1 MSQGTIGIPAKAGG
15 ITSLSGVVLVRPGG
29 TSSNPDKDI
38 MDSIRDIKRRIKS
51 IKNIQQITR
60 AMEMVAANR
69 LKKAEARALAARP
82 YTQNITS
89 VLNHVTKSTPEKAH
103 LFNPKDEVKKIMVI
117 LITSDKGLCG
127 AYNTN
132 IIQHT
137 LKFIRENSGK
147 ELKLHLL
154 GKKGNNFFKNRPYTI
169 EQYYTDTVE
178 QLGISSLQTSDNKI
192 TEITAKI
199 INDLE
204 DGVFDEAHLFFTK
217 FKTMMK
223 SVPTGFRLLPIEN
236 VDADSEEKE
245 SMMGGY
251 ILEPSSE
258 VIFSNL
264 LPRYIESQ
272 VRQAIF
278 ESLTSEFAA
287 RRVAMIAA
295 SENAEEI
302 IGELTQTYNRARQE
316 AITKELLEVVSGSE
330 ALAK

>member
-1 MSQGTIGIPAKAGG
+1 
-15 ITSLSGVVLVRPGG
+15 
-29 TSSNPDKDI
+29 
-38 MDSIRDIKRRIKS
+38 MDSLRDIKRRIKS

-69 LKKAEARALAARP
+69 LKKAEARTLAARP
-82 YTQNITS
+82 YAENITS
-89 VLNHVTKSTPEKAH
+89 VLSHITESTPEKAH
-103 LFNPKDEVKKIMVI
+103 FFTTKEEVKKIMVI

-132 IIQHT
+132 AIQNA
-137 LKFIRENSGK
+137 LKFIKENPEK

-154 GKKGNNFFKNRPYTI
+154 GKKGNNYFKTRPYTI
-169 EQYYTDTVE
+169 EQYYTETVE
-178 QLGISSLQTSDNKI
+178 ELGITSLQAGDNKI
-192 TEITAKI
+192 TEIAAKI
-199 INDLE
+199 ITDFE
-204 DGVFDEAHLFFTK
+204 DGVFDEVHLFFTK
-217 FKTMMK
+217 FKTVMK
-223 SVPTGFRLLPIEN
+223 SLPTGFRLLPIEN
-236 VDADSEEKE
+236 VDADSEETEEKE
-245 SMMGGY
+245 SMMGDY

-258 VIFSNL
+258 AIFSNL

-272 VRQAIF
+272 LRQAIF
-278 ESLTSEFAA
+278 ESLTAEFAA

-302 IGELTQTYNRARQE
+302 IDELTQTYNRARQE

>member
-1 MSQGTIGIPAKAGG
+1 
-15 ITSLSGVVLVRPGG
+15 
-29 TSSNPDKDI
+29 
-38 MDSIRDIKRRIKS
+38 MDSLRDIKRRIKS

-69 LKKAEARALAARP
+69 LKKAEARAMAARP
-82 YTQNITS
+82 YAENITKILS
-89 VLNHVTKSTPEKAH
+89 HITESTPEKAH
-103 LFNPKDEVKKIMVI
+103 FFTPKEEVKKIMVI

-132 IIQHT
+132 VIQHT

-147 ELKLHLL
+147 ELKLHLF
-154 GKKGNNFFKNRPYTI
+154 GKKGNNFFQTRPYTI
-169 EQYYTDTVE
+169 EQYYTETVE
-178 QLGISSLQTSDNKI
+178 QLGISSLQIGDNKI
-192 TEITAKI
+192 TEIATKI
-199 INDLE
+199 INDFE
-204 DGVFDEAHLFFTK
+204 DGVFDEVHLFFTK
-217 FKTMMK
+217 SKTVMK
-223 SVPTGFRLLPIEN
+223 SVPTRFRLLPIED
-236 VDADSEEKE
+236 VDADSGETEEEK

-258 VIFSNL
+258 AIFSNL

-272 VRQAIF
+272 LRQAIF

-295 SENAEEI
+295 TENAEEI

-316 AITKELLEVVSGSE
+316 AITKELLEVISGSE

>member
-1 MSQGTIGIPAKAGG
+1 
-15 ITSLSGVVLVRPGG
+15 
-29 TSSNPDKDI
+29 
-38 MDSIRDIKRRIKS
+38 MDSLRDIKRRIKS

-82 YTQNITS
+82 YAENITKILS
-89 VLNHVTKSTPEKAH
+89 HITESTPEKAH
-103 LFNPKDEVKKIMVI
+103 FFTPKEEVKKIMVI

-132 IIQHT
+132 VIQHT

-147 ELKLHLL
+147 ELKLHLF
-154 GKKGNNFFKNRPYTI
+154 GKKGNNFFQSRPYTI
-169 EQYYTDTVE
+169 EQYYTETVE
-178 QLGISSLQTSDNKI
+178 QLGISSLQIGDNKI
-192 TEITAKI
+192 TEIATKI
-199 INDLE
+199 INDFE
-204 DGVFDEAHLFFTK
+204 DGVFDEVHLFFTK
-217 FKTMMK
+217 SKTVMK
-223 SVPTGFRLLPIEN
+223 SVPTRFRLLPIED
-236 VDADSEEKE
+236 VDADSGETEEEK

-258 VIFSNL
+258 AIFSNL

-272 VRQAIF
+272 LRQAIF
-278 ESLTSEFAA
+278 ESLTAEFAA

-302 IGELTQTYNRARQE
+302 IGELTQIYNRARQE

>member
-1 MSQGTIGIPAKAGG
+1 
-15 ITSLSGVVLVRPGG
+15 
-29 TSSNPDKDI
+29 
-38 MDSIRDIKRRIKS
+38 MDSLRDIKRRIKS

-69 LKKAEARALAARP
+69 LKKAEARTLSARP
-82 YTQNITS
+82 YAENITS
-89 VLNHVTKSTPEKAH
+89 VLSHITESTPEKAH
-103 LFNPKDEVKKIMVI
+103 FFNSKEDVKKIMVI

-132 IIQHT
+132 AIQNA
-137 LKFIRENSGK
+137 LKFIKENSQK

-154 GKKGNNFFKNRPYTI
+154 GKKGNNYFKTRPYTI
-169 EQYYTDTVE
+169 EQYYTETVE
-178 QLGISSLQTSDNKI
+178 ELGITSLQAGDNKI
-192 TEITAKI
+192 TEIAAKI
-199 INDLE
+199 ITDFE
-204 DGVFDEAHLFFTK
+204 DGVFDEVHLFFTK
-217 FKTMMK
+217 FKTVMK
-223 SVPTGFRLLPIEN
+223 SIPTGFRLLPIEN
-236 VDADSEEKE
+236 LDAGSEETEEKE
-245 SMMGGY
+245 SVMGDY

-258 VIFSNL
+258 AIFSSL

-272 VRQAIF
+272 LRQAIF

-302 IGELTQTYNRARQE
+302 IDELTQTYNRARQE
-316 AITKELLEVVSGSE
+316 AITKELLEVISGSE

>member
-1 MSQGTIGIPAKAGG
+1 
-15 ITSLSGVVLVRPGG
+15 
-29 TSSNPDKDI
+29 
-38 MDSIRDIKRRIKS
+38 MDSLRDIKRRIKS

-82 YTQNITS
+82 YAENITN
-89 VLNHVTKSTPEKAH
+89 VLNHIMESTPEKAH
-103 LFNPKDEVKKIMVI
+103 FFTPKEEVKKIMVI

-132 IIQHT
+132 VIQRA
-137 LKFIRENSGK
+137 LKFIRENSRK
-147 ELKLHLL
+147 ELKLHLF
-154 GKKGNNFFKNRPYTI
+154 GKKGNIYFQNRPYTI
-169 EQYYTDTVE
+169 EQYYTNTVE
-178 QLGISSLQTSDNKI
+178 QLGISSLPTGDNKI
-192 TEITAKI
+192 TEIAAKI
-199 INDLE
+199 ISDFE
-204 DGVFDEAHLFFTK
+204 DGIFDEVRLFFTK
-217 FKTMMK
+217 FKTVMK
-223 SVPTGFRLLPIEN
+223 SEPAELRLLPIAGT
-236 VDADSEEKE
+236 DADSEETEGKK
-245 SMMGGY
+245 SMMRDY

-258 VIFSNL
+258 AIFSSL

-272 VRQAIF
+272 LRQAVF
-278 ESLTSEFAA
+278 ESLTAEFAA

>member
-1 MSQGTIGIPAKAGG
+1 
-15 ITSLSGVVLVRPGG
+15 
-29 TSSNPDKDI
+29 

-82 YTQNITS
+82 YAENITS
-89 VLNHVTKSTPEKAH
+89 VLSHITESTPEKAH
-103 LFNPKDEVKKIMVI
+103 FFNSKEEVKKVRVI

-132 IIQHT
+132 AIQNT
-137 LKFIRENSGK
+137 LKFIRENSQK

-178 QLGISSLQTSDNKI
+178 QIGITSLQAGDNKI
-192 TEITAKI
+192 KEIAAKI
-199 INDLE
+199 ISDFE
-204 DGVFDEAHLFFTK
+204 EGVFDEVHLFFTK
-217 FKTMMK
+217 FKTVMK
-223 SVPTGFRLLPIEN
+223 SIPTGFRLLPI
-236 VDADSEEKE
+236 VDTDAGSEETEEKE
-245 SMMGGY
+245 SVMGDY

-258 VIFSNL
+258 AIFSNL

-272 VRQAIF
+272 LRQAIF

-330 ALAK
+330 ALAQ

>member
-1 MSQGTIGIPAKAGG
+1 
-15 ITSLSGVVLVRPGG
+15 
-29 TSSNPDKDI
+29 

-69 LKKAEARALAARP
+69 LKKAEARAVAARP
-82 YTQNITS
+82 YAENITS
-89 VLNHVTKSTPEKAH
+89 VLSHITESTPEKAH
-103 LFNPKDEVKKIMVI
+103 FFNSKEEVKKIRVI

-132 IIQHT
+132 AIQHA
-137 LKFIRENSGK
+137 LKFIKENSQK

-154 GKKGNNFFKNRPYTI
+154 GKKGNNYFKNRPYTI

-178 QLGISSLQTSDNKI
+178 QIGITSLQAGDNKI
-192 TEITAKI
+192 TEIAAKI
-199 INDLE
+199 ITDFE
-204 DGVFDEAHLFFTK
+204 DGVFDEVHLFFTK
-217 FKTMMK
+217 FKTVMK
-223 SVPTGFRLLPIEN
+223 SIPTGFRLLPIEN
-236 VDADSEEKE
+236 LDADSEETEEKE
-245 SMMGGY
+245 SVMGDY

-258 VIFSNL
+258 AIFSSL

-272 VRQAIF
+272 LRQAIF
-278 ESLTSEFAA
+278 ESLTAEFAA

-302 IGELTQTYNRARQE
+302 IDELTQTYNRARQE

>member
-1 MSQGTIGIPAKAGG
+1 
-15 ITSLSGVVLVRPGG
+15 
-29 TSSNPDKDI
+29 
-38 MDSIRDIKRRIKS
+38 MDSLRDIKKRIKS

-82 YTQNITS
+82 YAENITKILS
-89 VLNHVTKSTPEKAH
+89 HITESTPEKAH
-103 LFNPKDEVKKIMVI
+103 FFTPKEEVKKIMVI

-132 IIQHT
+132 VIQHT

-147 ELKLHLL
+147 ELKLHLF
-154 GKKGNNFFKNRPYTI
+154 GKKGNNYFQNRPYTI
-169 EQYYTDTVE
+169 EQYYTETVE
-178 QLGISSLQTSDNKI
+178 QLGISSLQIGDNKI
-192 TEITAKI
+192 TEIAAKI
-199 INDLE
+199 INDFE
-204 DGVFDEAHLFFTK
+204 DGVFDEVHLFFTK
-217 FKTMMK
+217 SKTIMK
-223 SVPTGFRLLPIEN
+223 SVPTRFRLLPIED
-236 VDADSEEKE
+236 VDADSEENEEEK

-258 VIFSNL
+258 EIFSNL

-272 VRQAIF
+272 LRQAIF

-295 SENAEEI
+295 SENADEI

-316 AITKELLEVVSGSE
+316 AITKELLEVISGSE

>member
-1 MSQGTIGIPAKAGG
+1 
-15 ITSLSGVVLVRPGG
+15 
-29 TSSNPDKDI
+29 

-82 YTQNITS
+82 YAENITKILS
-89 VLNHVTKSTPEKAH
+89 HITESTPEKAH
-103 LFNPKDEVKKIMVI
+103 FFTPKEEVKKIMVI

-132 IIQHT
+132 VIQHT

-147 ELKLHLL
+147 ELKLHLF
-154 GKKGNNFFKNRPYTI
+154 GKKGNNFFQTRPYTI
-169 EQYYTDTVE
+169 EQYYTETVE
-178 QLGISSLQTSDNKI
+178 QLGISSLQIGDNKI
-192 TEITAKI
+192 TEIATKI
-199 INDLE
+199 INDFE
-204 DGVFDEAHLFFTK
+204 DGVFDEVHLFFTK
-217 FKTMMK
+217 SKTVMK
-223 SVPTGFRLLPIEN
+223 SVPTRFRLLPIED
-236 VDADSEEKE
+236 VDADSGETEEEK

-258 VIFSNL
+258 AIFSNL

-272 VRQAIF
+272 LRQAIF
-278 ESLTSEFAA
+278 ESLTAEFAA

-295 SENAEEI
+295 TENAEEI

>member
-1 MSQGTIGIPAKAGG
+1 
-15 ITSLSGVVLVRPGG
+15 
-29 TSSNPDKDI
+29 

-69 LKKAEARALAARP
+69 LKKAEARAMAARP
-82 YTQNITS
+82 YAENITKILS
-89 VLNHVTKSTPEKAH
+89 HITESTPEKAH
-103 LFNPKDEVKKIMVI
+103 FFTPKEEVKKIMVI

-132 IIQHT
+132 VIQHT

-147 ELKLHLL
+147 ELKLHLF
-154 GKKGNNFFKNRPYTI
+154 GKKGNNFFQSRPYTI
-169 EQYYTDTVE
+169 EQYYTETVE
-178 QLGISSLQTSDNKI
+178 QLGISSLQIGDNKI
-192 TEITAKI
+192 TEIASKI
-199 INDLE
+199 INDFE
-204 DGVFDEAHLFFTK
+204 DGVFDEVHLFFTK
-217 FKTMMK
+217 SKTVMK
-223 SVPTGFRLLPIEN
+223 SVPTRFRLLPIED
-236 VDADSEEKE
+236 VDADSGETEEEK

-258 VIFSNL
+258 AIFSNL

-272 VRQAIF
+272 LRQAIF

-295 SENAEEI
+295 TENAEEI

>member
-1 MSQGTIGIPAKAGG
+1 
-15 ITSLSGVVLVRPGG
+15 
-29 TSSNPDKDI
+29 

-82 YTQNITS
+82 YAENITKILS
-89 VLNHVTKSTPEKAH
+89 HITESTPEKAH
-103 LFNPKDEVKKIMVI
+103 FFTPKEEVKKIMVI

-132 IIQHT
+132 VIQHT

-147 ELKLHLL
+147 ELKLHLF
-154 GKKGNNFFKNRPYTI
+154 GKKGNNFFQTRPYTI
-169 EQYYTDTVE
+169 EQYYTETVE
-178 QLGISSLQTSDNKI
+178 QLGISSLQIGDNKI
-192 TEITAKI
+192 TEIATKI
-199 INDLE
+199 INDFE
-204 DGVFDEAHLFFTK
+204 DGVFDEVHLFFTK
-217 FKTMMK
+217 SKTVMK
-223 SVPTGFRLLPIEN
+223 SVPTRFRLLPIED
-236 VDADSEEKE
+236 VDADSGETEEEK

-258 VIFSNL
+258 AIFSNL

-272 VRQAIF
+272 LRQAIF

-295 SENAEEI
+295 TENAEEI

-316 AITKELLEVVSGSE
+316 AITKELLEVISGSE

>member
-1 MSQGTIGIPAKAGG
+1 
-15 ITSLSGVVLVRPGG
+15 
-29 TSSNPDKDI
+29 
-38 MDSIRDIKRRIKS
+38 MDSLRDIKRRIKS

-69 LKKAEARALAARP
+69 LKKAETRALAARP
-82 YTQNITS
+82 YAQNITT
-89 VLNHVTKSTPEKAH
+89 VLSHITESTPEKAH
-103 LFNPKDEVKKIMVI
+103 FFNSKEEVKKIMVI

-132 IIQHT
+132 AIQHT
-137 LKFIRENSGK
+137 LKFIKENSQK

-154 GKKGNNFFKNRPYTI
+154 GKKGNNYFKTRPYTI
-169 EQYYTDTVE
+169 EQYYTETVE
-178 QLGISSLQTSDNKI
+178 QLGISSLQTGDNK
-192 TEITAKI
+192 TAEIAAKI
-199 INDLE
+199 INDFE
-204 DGVFDEAHLFFTK
+204 DGVFDEVHLFYTK
-217 FKTMMK
+217 FKTVMK

-236 VDADSEEKE
+236 IDADSEETEEKE
-245 SMMGGY
+245 SMMGDY

-258 VIFSNL
+258 AIFSNL
-264 LPRYIESQ
+264 LPRYIEAQ
-272 VRQAIF
+272 LRQAIF

-302 IGELTQTYNRARQE
+302 IDELTQTYNRARQE
-316 AITKELLEVVSGSE
+316 SITKELLEVISGSE

>member
-1 MSQGTIGIPAKAGG
+1 
-15 ITSLSGVVLVRPGG
+15 
-29 TSSNPDKDI
+29 
-38 MDSIRDIKRRIKS
+38 MDSLRDIKKRIKS

-82 YTQNITS
+82 YAENITKILS
-89 VLNHVTKSTPEKAH
+89 HITESTPEKAH
-103 LFNPKDEVKKIMVI
+103 FFTPKEEVKKIMVI

-132 IIQHT
+132 VIQHT
-137 LKFIRENSGK
+137 LKFIRGNSGK
-147 ELKLHLL
+147 ELKLHLF
-154 GKKGNNFFKNRPYTI
+154 GKKGNNYFQNRPYTI
-169 EQYYTDTVE
+169 EQYYTETVE
-178 QLGISSLQTSDNKI
+178 QLGISSLQIGDNKI
-192 TEITAKI
+192 TEIAAKI
-199 INDLE
+199 INDFE
-204 DGVFDEAHLFFTK
+204 DGVFDEVHLFFTK
-217 FKTMMK
+217 SKTVMK
-223 SVPTGFRLLPIEN
+223 SVPTGLRLLPIED
-236 VDADSEEKE
+236 VDADSEENEEEK

-258 VIFSNL
+258 EIFSNL

-272 VRQAIF
+272 LRQAIF

-316 AITKELLEVVSGSE
+316 TITKELLEVISGSE
-330 ALAK
+330 ALAN

>member
-1 MSQGTIGIPAKAGG
+1 
-15 ITSLSGVVLVRPGG
+15 
-29 TSSNPDKDI
+29 

-82 YTQNITS
+82 YAENITS
-89 VLNHVTKSTPEKAH
+89 VLSHITESTPEKAH
-103 LFNPKDEVKKIMVI
+103 FFNSKEEAKKIMVI

-132 IIQHT
+132 AIQNT
-137 LKFIRENSGK
+137 LKFIKENSQK

-154 GKKGNNFFKNRPYTI
+154 GKKGNNYFKNRPYTI

-178 QLGISSLQTSDNKI
+178 QIGITSLQAGDNKI
-192 TEITAKI
+192 TEIAAKI
-199 INDLE
+199 ISDFE
-204 DGVFDEAHLFFTK
+204 DGVFDEVHLFFTK
-217 FKTMMK
+217 FKTVMK
-223 SVPTGFRLLPIEN
+223 SIPTGFRLLPIEN
-236 VDADSEEKE
+236 IDADSEETEEKE
-245 SMMGGY
+245 SMMGDY

-258 VIFSNL
+258 AIFSNL

-272 VRQAIF
+272 LRQAIF
-278 ESLTSEFAA
+278 ESLTAEFAA

-302 IGELTQTYNRARQE
+302 IGELTQTYNRARQG

>member
-1 MSQGTIGIPAKAGG
+1 
-15 ITSLSGVVLVRPGG
+15 
-29 TSSNPDKDI
+29 
-38 MDSIRDIKRRIKS
+38 MDSLRDIKRRIKS

-69 LKKAEARALAARP
+69 LKKAEARTLAARP
-82 YTQNITS
+82 YAENITS
-89 VLNHVTKSTPEKAH
+89 VLSHITESTPEKAH
-103 LFNPKDEVKKIMVI
+103 FFNSKEEVKKIMVI

-132 IIQHT
+132 AIQNT
-137 LKFIRENSGK
+137 LKFIRENSQK

-154 GKKGNNFFKNRPYTI
+154 GKKGNNYFKNRPYTI

-178 QLGISSLQTSDNKI
+178 QIGITSLQAGDNRI
-192 TEITAKI
+192 TEIAAKI
-199 INDLE
+199 ITDFE
-204 DGVFDEAHLFFTK
+204 DGVFDEVHLFFTK
-217 FKTMMK
+217 FKTVMK
-223 SVPTGFRLLPIEN
+223 SIPTGFRLLPIEN
-236 VDADSEEKE
+236 IDADSEDTEEKE
-245 SMMGGY
+245 SVMGDY

-258 VIFSNL
+258 AIFSNL

-272 VRQAIF
+272 LRQAIF

-316 AITKELLEVVSGSE
+316 AITKELLEVVSGTE

>member
-1 MSQGTIGIPAKAGG
+1 
-15 ITSLSGVVLVRPGG
+15 
-29 TSSNPDKDI
+29 

-82 YTQNITS
+82 YAENITKILS
-89 VLNHVTKSTPEKAH
+89 HITESTPEKAH
-103 LFNPKDEVKKIMVI
+103 FFTPKEEVKKIMVI

-132 IIQHT
+132 VIQHT

-147 ELKLHLL
+147 ELKLHLF
-154 GKKGNNFFKNRPYTI
+154 GKKGNNSFQSRPYTI
-169 EQYYTDTVE
+169 EQYYTETVE
-178 QLGISSLQTSDNKI
+178 QLGISSLQIGDNKI
-192 TEITAKI
+192 TEIATKI
-199 INDLE
+199 INDFE
-204 DGVFDEAHLFFTK
+204 DGVFDEVHLFFTK
-217 FKTMMK
+217 SKTVMK
-223 SVPTGFRLLPIEN
+223 SVPTRFRLLPIED
-236 VDADSEEKE
+236 VDADSGETEEEK

-258 VIFSNL
+258 AIFSNL

-272 VRQAIF
+272 LRQAIF

-302 IGELTQTYNRARQE
+302 IGELTQIYNRARQE